1 MARTELPEETPDLT
15 PDEIAELEP
24 DANENAVEM
33 LFQQAAS
40 ENDWKYRVL
49 RRTGETSRDL
59 EFVMEAMPSD
69 FPSQSSLEL
78 YLSQNYGGGKYRV
91 LVYFRG
97 KLKKNLELRIA
108 ESKLKNPLAQAG
120 FDPAGAKIAQVLE
133 RMISASDAQHAREMA
148 ALRDDLKLLRTQPT
162 VDPLL
167 QMEKLAGLLRTL
179 VPATVSAPVA
189 DNGLRNMLQFME
201 MQERLEN
208 RWRERNRDP
217 DNPPSWLD
225 VLNNAPKIIE
235 AVKGL
240 RNDPLP
246 LPSPAASTSDPP
258 TAALTAPTPVPQG
271 EPMNDDFSRLL
282 PLFQVL
288 QTQAEADNDPATYA
302 ALILDNADRVAGPGT
317 LDRLLAF
324 PDLQAR
330 IEKVYPQ
337 AATRKTWWQ
346 ELIALLRSEGT
357 EPDATGDA
365 GQHTA
370 E

>member
-1 MARTELPEETPDLT
+1 MTRTDLSEETPELT
-15 PDEIAELEP
+15 PEQIAELEP

-108 ESKLKNPLAQAG
+108 ESKLKNPLSQAG

-324 PDLQAR
+324 SDLQVR

-337 AATRKTWWQ
+337 AATRKAWWQ
-346 ELIALLRSEGT
+346 ELITLLRSEET
-357 EPDATGDA
+357 DPDATRDA
-365 GQHTA
+365 GEHTA